1 MERRGFY
8 DGGMEFR
15 EGRVRIYEERV
26 RFYDG
31 GREVIRVRGWG
42 FMREGRGY
50 SSVIC
55 CFTRQLCF
63 PVEVDTLLSKYVWS
77 LALLCEKFR
86 LDVFNSDF
94 TVCRKFYSMYLS
106 ALEKFTRLNCCSQRL
121 RFV

>member
-63 PVEVDTLLSKYVWS
+63 LVEVHTLLSKYVWS

>member
-1 MERRGFY
+1 M
-8 DGGMEFR
+8 M
-15 EGRVRIYEERV
+15 V
-26 RFYDG
+26 

-42 FMREGRGY
+42 FMREGWGY

-94 TVCRKFYSMYLS
+94 MVCRKFYSMKLS